1 MKAQSQVVVLYFLP
15 IVIIHWYVQFL
26 HCRGIPCRLMIND
39 SLHDRFIMDH
49 SSPVKRLI
57 VIPLLVPLCRKFLP
71 TLTFISLTQYLIKQF
86 NVIRLDLFVLFR
98 STYQISD
105 IPDSLALP
113 GTPCNNF
120 QGYCDV
126 FQKCRMVCDVIMLKI
141 REIST
146 MLCFSDMLNV
156 SQKYNLLKK

>member
-1 MKAQSQVVVLYFLP
+1 MWKDSHIKKIYILFTNSIFLLSCAIP
-15 IVIIHWYVQFL
+15 SL
-26 HCRGIPCRLMIND
+26 SDLLGDIPCRLMINY
-39 SLHDRFIMDH
+39 SLPDRFIMDH
-49 SSPVKRLI
+49 SFPVKRLI

-71 TLTFISLTQYLIKQF
+71 TLTFISLIQYLIKQF
-86 NVIRLDLFVLFR
+86 NVIRFDLFVLFR

-126 FQKCRMVCDVIMLKI
+126 FQKCRMVCDVIM
-141 REIST
+141 
-146 MLCFSDMLNV
+146 
-156 SQKYNLLKK
+156 